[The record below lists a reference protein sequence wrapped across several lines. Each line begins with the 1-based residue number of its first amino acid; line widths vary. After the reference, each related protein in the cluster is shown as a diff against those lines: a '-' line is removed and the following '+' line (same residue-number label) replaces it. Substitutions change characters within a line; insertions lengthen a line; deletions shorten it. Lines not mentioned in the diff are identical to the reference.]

1 MLMTGTQLRE
11 ATLRATE
18 SLCLQEPGVWSQRQG
33 WVLNQCTPGWDAD
46 VLTTKLSAC
55 HGK

>member
-1 MLMTGTQLRE
+1 MTGTQLRE
-11 ATLRATE
+11 ATLMATE